1 MSKTKKYNIP
11 APKIYMAQIW
21 RGDLSSTR
29 IFTNRDDAERAI
41 VYTLK
46 KAEAEGEY
54 ISDTAVCE
62 MALEGAEFI
71 NTYSKRPEF

>member
-29 IFTNRDDAERAI
+29 IFTNRDDAEKAI
-41 VYTLK
+41 VYALK
-46 KAEAEGEY
+46 KAEAEGDN

-62 MALEGAEFI
+62 MALEGIEFI

>member
-29 IFTNRDDAERAI
+29 IFTNREDAERAI
-41 VYTLK
+41 ETVLK
-46 KAEAEGEY
+46 KAEAEGDY
-54 ISDTAVCE
+54 ISDTAICE